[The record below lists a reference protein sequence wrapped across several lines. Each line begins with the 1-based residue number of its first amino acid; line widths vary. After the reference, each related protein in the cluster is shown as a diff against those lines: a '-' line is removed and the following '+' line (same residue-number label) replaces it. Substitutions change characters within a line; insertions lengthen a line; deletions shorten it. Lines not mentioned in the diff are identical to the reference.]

1 MEADE
6 KCKQSAHTKME
17 CMIGTE
23 NMPFPDEIIL
33 KILRYLRLGEL
44 IQCARVSK
52 RLNTICKDGS
62 LSYRSSMLAM
72 KDLTVKD
79 RKSIIDMVIAR
90 PEVTE
95 VRISSITRKWSVQK
109 TDRWKT
115 SITSEWGL
123 EKQILGAS
131 CTWRFMGLY
140 EKSGVLHFVISK
152 NKLKLDL
159 DVSKEL
165 LKQGFLEYQLP

>member
-1 MEADE
+1 ME
-6 KCKQSAHTKME
+6 S
-17 CMIGTE
+17 MIGME
-23 NMPFPDEIIL
+23 YMPFPDEIIL

-52 RLNTICKDGS
+52 KLNTICKDGS

-79 RKSIIDMVIAR
+79 WKSIIDMLIAR

-109 TDRWKT
+109 TSNKQT
-115 SITSEWGL
+115 KHQGYLSSSITSEWGL

-140 EKSGVLHFVISK
+140 EKSGVLHFVISR

-159 DVSKEL
+159 DVTKEL

>member
-1 MEADE
+1 M
-6 KCKQSAHTKME
+6 KHTKIE
-17 CMIGTE
+17 CMIGIE

-33 KILRYLRLGEL
+33 KILHYLRLGEL

-62 LSYRSSMLAM
+62 SSYGSSMSAM

-109 TDRWKT
+109 TSRRWKT
-115 SITSEWGL
+115 SNTSISEWDL
-123 EKQILGAS
+123 EKQIILGPL
-131 CTWRFMGLY
+131 CIWRFMGLQLY
-140 EKSGVLHFVISK
+140 EKEGDIK
-152 NKLKLDL
+152 K
-159 DVSKEL
+159 
-165 LKQGFLEYQLP
+165 

>member
-1 MEADE
+1 MER
-6 KCKQSAHTKME
+6 
-17 CMIGTE
+17 MIGTE

-79 RKSIIDMVIAR
+79 RKSIIDMVIVR
-90 PEVTE
+90 PDVTE

-109 TDRWKT
+109 RLSETSRYGGYSKT

-165 LKQGFLEYQLP
+165 LKQGFLEYQLH

>member
-1 MEADE
+1 ME
-6 KCKQSAHTKME
+6 S
-17 CMIGTE
+17 MIGME
-23 NMPFPDEIIL
+23 YMPFPDEIIL

-52 RLNTICKDGS
+52 KLNTICKDGS

-79 RKSIIDMVIAR
+79 WKSIIDMLIAR

-109 TDRWKT
+109 TSRRWKT

-123 EKQILGAS
+123 KKQILGAS

-140 EKSGVLHFVISK
+140 EKSGVLHFVISRS
-152 NKLKLDL
+152 KLKLDL